1 MRKGTFRI
9 IIWNSN
15 YFDYEHVVTMYG
27 GSFSRVNGW
36 EQFREEVQKGATK
49 EGLHVVEIC
58 TNRDENLTLHRT
70 LWAKHRT

>member
-1 MRKGTFRI
+1 
-9 IIWNSN
+9 
-15 YFDYEHVVTMYG
+15 MYG

-36 EQFREEVQKGATK
+36 EQFREEVQKGATT

>member
-9 IIWNSN
+9 IIWNSIGL
-15 YFDYEHVVTMYG
+15 DYEHVVTMYG

-36 EQFREEVQKGATK
+36 EHFREEVQKGATT

>member
-1 MRKGTFRI
+1 
-9 IIWNSN
+9 
-15 YFDYEHVVTMYG
+15 TMYG

-36 EQFREEVQKGATK
+36 EQFREEVQKGVTT

-70 LWAKHRT
+70 LWAKTQDVITTSLQGESK